1 MSLKEGAAFLGPSR
15 LAVRWTLVC
24 SSLSKC
30 GFFSISPESDPN
42 HGVWEGTVGWMFL
55 VEQEL
60 PGFLWLNS
68 LFIWT
73 RAMQCWFSGVQKYV
87 QLTYLRSSKEAVTAQ
102 HFWPVICINVCGLPR
117 FLLNVNENI
126 EFAPKHQKFGEE
138 SGMKFSS
145 NITGSLNVD
154 TRQAGGGLQTIMN
167 WHLFF
172 TEGVT
177 KVHQSAAAE
186 PILDCKSA
194 NELAN
199 PYSWVDATES
209 AYFLICKYKTCEP
222 AALTTLAH
230 CSRPPCN
237 TCSVVHDALVRVSNR
252 PAWFLTWRKCQ
263 IFEYPFLSIDKKME
277 KKPKQTLINIE
288 NLIRGIPQTASD
300 GLFVIIWSALSMIL

>member
-15 LAVRWTLVC
+15 LAGRWTLVC

-60 PGFLWLNS
+60 PGFLWLKS

-73 RAMQCWFSGVQKYV
+73 RAMQCWFSGVQKYL
-87 QLTYLRSSKEAVTAQ
+87 QLTYLCSSKEAVTAQ
-102 HFWPVICINVCGLPR
+102 HFWPVICINVCALPR
-117 FLLNVNENI
+117 FLFNVNENT

-154 TRQAGGGLQTIMN
+154 TRQAVGGLQTIMN

-186 PILDCKSA
+186 RILDCKSA

-209 AYFLICKYKTCEP
+209 AYFLKCKYKTWQ
-222 AALTTLAH
+222 A
-230 CSRPPCN
+230 CSPDHAGPLFSPSLQHLLCG
-237 TCSVVHDALVRVSNR
+237 
-252 PAWFLTWRKCQ
+252 TWC
-263 IFEYPFLSIDKKME
+263 IGA
-277 KKPKQTLINIE
+277 
-288 NLIRGIPQTASD
+288 GI
-300 GLFVIIWSALSMIL
+300 